1 MNDTEQ
7 KIYDQLVNK
16 STEAFTMAIE
26 IYNKPTLKYRVE
38 GFAFFICNAWELM
51 LKAYLI
57 KTCGEESIYYP
68 YKEGRTISVE
78 KCLRKVFSN
87 ENDPLRKNLE
97 CIIELRNICT
107 HFVTQE
113 YEIIYAPLFQS
124 CVFNFA
130 EKINDFLG
138 IDITTLIPEH
148 FIHLATTIAP
158 FSSDDLQSKY
168 GNLIA
173 EKIIMAQ
180 KSIEEETMAL
190 HNSNFAI
197 TIRQDYYITKK
208 ATGNSV
214 TVRIARLD
222 EDADEKIKIVKE
234 LQDINNTHPLTVK
247 KVVEKVKQALKK
259 EGIDAV
265 FNKST
270 FQDFIKYFNLKDDPR
285 FCYTNKI
292 GELPTYSYSLRVV
305 NMIVEEYKKNPQCGH
320 DIHNELKT
328 REINKKLS

>member
-1 MNDTEQ
+1 MKDIEQ
-7 KIYDQLVNK
+7 KLYKQLSDK

-57 KTCGEESIYYP
+57 KIEGEESIYYP
-68 YKEGRTISVE
+68 DKEGRTISLE

-97 CIIELRNICT
+97 CIIELRNVCT

-113 YEIIYAPLFQS
+113 YEIIYAPIFQS
-124 CVFNFA
+124 CVFNYA
-130 EKINDFLG
+130 EKLNDFLE
-138 IDITTLIPEH
+138 IDITTLVPEH
-148 FIHLATTIAP
+148 FIHLATTVAP
-158 FSSDDLQSKY
+158 FSSDDLKSKY

-173 EKIIMAQ
+173 ERIIMAQ
-180 KSIEEETMAL
+180 KSIEEETIAL
-190 HNSNFAI
+190 HNINFAI

-208 ATGNSV
+208 SDGNSI
-214 TVRIARLD
+214 TVRIAKP
-222 EDADEKIKIVKE
+222 EDTADEKIKIVKE
-234 LQDINNTHPLTVK
+234 VQDVNNTHPLTVK

-259 EGIDAV
+259 DGIDSV

-270 FQDFIKYFNLKDDPR
+270 FLDFIKYFNLKDNPR
-285 FCYTNKI
+285 FCYKNTI
-292 GELPTYSYSLRVV
+292 GETPTYSYSLRVV
-305 NMIVEEYKKNPQCGH
+305 NMIVEEYKKNPRCGEY
-320 DIHNELKT
+320 IHKELKT
-328 REINKKLS
+328 REANKKLS